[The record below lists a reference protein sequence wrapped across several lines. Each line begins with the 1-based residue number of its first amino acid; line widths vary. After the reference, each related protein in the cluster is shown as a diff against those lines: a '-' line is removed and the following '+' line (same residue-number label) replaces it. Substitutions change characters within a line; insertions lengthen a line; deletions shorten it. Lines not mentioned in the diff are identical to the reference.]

1 MGGWGTFVKVF
12 FLKMM
17 MKMMMMKMKIMMTI
31 LILKVMMMIM
41 PMNKASICL
50 SPSQVDDDLLK
61 MPKEKDN
68 DKTIDKEQYHDRDRV
83 TFEEREDDG
92 GCTGGSDGYIV
103 LLQFYRSFSF

>member
-1 MGGWGTFVKVF
+1 MRVGRVGRLGTFVKVF
-12 FLKMM
+12 FF
-17 MKMMMMKMKIMMTI
+17 KMMMMLMMMMKIMMTI

-41 PMNKASICL
+41 PMNKRSICL

-83 TFEEREDDG
+83 TFEERERTMAVVQG
-92 GCTGGSDGYIV
+92 VRMAT
-103 LLQFYRSFSF
+103 